1 MSYLH
6 YLCLFAHND
15 VQHILRYVLFSFTY
29 RLLGEFQSRKAHRVH
44 VRDKDLMKYLC
55 CVIIVVLGYMSVWT
69 TVTLDHLR
77 EGKTILD
84 TGVTPDYDIRKK

>member
-1 MSYLH
+1 
-6 YLCLFAHND
+6 
-15 VQHILRYVLFSFTY
+15 
-29 RLLGEFQSRKAHRVH
+29 
-44 VRDKDLMKYLC
+44 MKYLC

-84 TGVTPDYDIRKK
+84 TGVTPGDNLKSSFSGGRSQSTRREPPTMGK